1 MFGQGLLQP
10 FVTARPDVQLR
21 RPIGPFR
28 AHFGCYHERMATVA
42 DETGTK
48 RFRAKRD
55 AILAAAADAINE
67 QSAKGMTFADVARR
81 VGLNTT
87 SVTYYFRRK
96 EDLAQA
102 CFEFTLEQLQAM
114 LDEAM
119 REPTPEARVARYVG
133 INMARLA
140 RIARGEE
147 TPFAVLS
154 DLRAMEEPS
163 KGRLLA
169 GWQRVFR
176 NTRALWGAPASRGE
190 KDLNG
195 ARAHVL
201 LENTFWL
208 SAWLTRYELDE
219 YPRVE
224 ARLMDVFRHGIA
236 APGAAWRPQLLD
248 LSHDEREPGRAAF
261 LTAATALINEL
272 GYRGASVQRIAGEL
286 NVTKGSFYH
295 HLDAKDELVTE
306 CYRRSFDTIASAQA
320 RAHERGGTIW
330 TMLQDVIA
338 TLLDVQFSE
347 RGPLLRTT
355 ALTGLPPRERVV
367 MIDRSNRIARRF
379 AGMISDGIAEGSLRA
394 VDPLVASQMLMSLQN
409 AAFDMRKWAS
419 TMPRERAV
427 ALYGSTLAFG
437 MFDGRAMDG

>member
-1 MFGQGLLQP
+1 MG
-10 FVTARPDVQLR
+10 AN
-21 RPIGPFR
+21 
-28 AHFGCYHERMATVA
+28 AAKATGGDA
-42 DETGTK
+42 GTK
-48 RFRAKRD
+48 RFQAKRD
-55 AILAAAADAINE
+55 AILAAAAEAIND
-67 QSAKGMTFADVARR
+67 QSAKGMTFADVASR

-96 EDLAQA
+96 EDLASA
-102 CFEFTLEQLQAM
+102 CFDYTLDRLQAM

-119 REPTPEARVARYVG
+119 EEPTPEARVARYLS
-133 INMARLA
+133 INFARLA

-147 TPFAVLS
+147 TAFAVLS
-154 DLRAMEEPS
+154 DLRALDEPM
-163 KGRLLA
+163 KGRLMA

-176 NTRALWGAPASRGE
+176 NTRALWGDAGDRPT

-219 YPRVE
+219 YGRVE
-224 ARLMDVFRHGIA
+224 ERLMGVFRHGIA
-236 APGAAWRPQLLD
+236 GERAAWAPQLLD
-248 LSHDEREPGRAAF
+248 VGGDDREPGRAAF
-261 LTAATALINEL
+261 LTAATTLINEL
-272 GYRGASVQRIAGEL
+272 GYRGASVQKIASEL

-306 CYRRSFDTIASAQA
+306 CYRRSFDMVAAAQ
-320 RAHERGGTIW
+320 RQAHDRGGTYW
-330 TMLQDVIA
+330 QMLENVMA

-355 ALTGLPPRERVV
+355 ALSGLPLRDRQI
-367 MIDRSNRIARRF
+367 MIDRSNRLARRF

-394 VDPLVASQMLMSLQN
+394 VDPLVASQALMALQN

-427 ALYGSTLAFG
+427 ALYASTLMFG
-437 MFDGRAMDG
+437 LFDGRVVA